1 MKHRNRA
8 EFAPLVDGARCFTQ
22 MRSQGRLGLPAQG
35 RMSLTGVSSYS
46 ARGPQIDE
54 HREKHQLICMT
65 LTSRQ
70 SRFVEEYLVD
80 LNGKQAAIRCGYSKV
95 TAEAQ
100 ASRLLRNVQVR
111 VALEDALK
119 ARSKRTE
126 VTADRVLNELAKIA
140 FSNMKDYWPQP
151 GERVDLSRLDED
163 RTAAIKEIT
172 IEEKV
177 DRAGVLH
184 RHIHLRLHDKIGALN
199 SLARHLGLFTDR
211 HVIENSI
218 EYRVTRM
225 TSEERLALVAE
236 ILEEGDRLLTML
248 TPEELVE
255 IEPRQLAP

>member
-1 MKHRNRA
+1 M
-8 EFAPLVDGARCFTQ
+8 PL
-22 MRSQGRLGLPAQG
+22 
-35 RMSLTGVSSYS
+35 
-46 ARGPQIDE
+46 
-54 HREKHQLICMT
+54 T
-65 LTSRQ
+65 LKQ

-80 LNGKQAAIRCGYSKV
+80 LNGKQAAIRAGYRSA

-100 ASRLLRNVQVR
+100 ASRLLRHVGVR
-111 VALEDALK
+111 VALENAMK
-119 ARSKRTE
+119 ARSERTE

>member
-1 MKHRNRA
+1 
-8 EFAPLVDGARCFTQ
+8 
-22 MRSQGRLGLPAQG
+22 
-35 RMSLTGVSSYS
+35 
-46 ARGPQIDE
+46 
-54 HREKHQLICMT
+54 MT

>member
-1 MKHRNRA
+1 M
-8 EFAPLVDGARCFTQ
+8 PL
-22 MRSQGRLGLPAQG
+22 
-35 RMSLTGVSSYS
+35 
-46 ARGPQIDE
+46 
-54 HREKHQLICMT
+54 T
-65 LTSRQ
+65 LRQ

-80 LNGKQAAIRCGYSKV
+80 LNGKQAAIRAGYRSA

-100 ASRLLRNVQVR
+100 ASRLLRHVGVR
-111 VALEDALK
+111 VALENAMK
-119 ARSKRTE
+119 ARSERTE
-126 VTADRVLNELAKIA
+126 VTADRVLKELAKIA
-140 FSNMKDYWPQP
+140 FSNMRDYWPRE
-151 GERVDLSRLDED
+151 GSTLDRLRLDED

-172 IEEKV
+172 IDEMV
-177 DRAGVLH
+177 DRDGVLH
-184 RHIHLRLHDKIGALN
+184 RRTHLKLHDKLGALT